1 MYRNYF
7 DFLVSALTCWLD
19 AAVPEFSGEMAM
31 KTALPF
37 VVGLVLAVLSNAP
50 ANAAQETRCFTNSN
64 TVAVTVT
71 TGGPCPKIA
80 SSYAECLKVGKEW
93 GWDGN
98 ALSYA
103 CATQGY
109 KN

>member
-1 MYRNYF
+1 LIS
-7 DFLVSALTCWLD
+7 LVSALIWRLN
-19 AAVPEFSGEMAM
+19 AAVAEFSGEMTM
-31 KTALPF
+31 KTALLF
-37 VVGLVLAVLSNAP
+37 AGLAFAVLSNAP
-50 ANAAQETRCFTNSN
+50 ANAAQETRCFTNGN

-71 TGGPCPKIA
+71 VGGPCPKIA
-80 SSYAECLKVGKEW
+80 SSYAECLKVGKER
-93 GWDGN
+93 GWDSN